1 MKMEDE
7 QKPQP
12 MEEEREPEPTEDED
26 GWELEPMGYIIIR
39 RAFKGAIDNQLHETG
54 DLIIDPTKIDGFF
67 LCDWDGEKYQPKEGE
82 VKFPIYPN
90 MHFDL
95 LPRCRDCEQYF
106 FVTPTKKGII
116 WLLGGVIERIK
127 EIGMSRLT
135 SLAEIERLGGI
146 KWAIV
151 KEAQYYR
158 DRGQN
163 FYNVLDDIKVSLTVP
178 SESIWELL
186 LVVAGE
192 IFGAVGQEWLNFAR
206 DIGDIEVAGEAESPE
221 LKKMRILRRIL
232 S

>member
-39 RAFKGAIDNQLHETG
+39 RVFKGAIDNQLHETG

-67 LCDWDGEKYQPKEGE
+67 LCAKDGKDYEPKEGE
-82 VKFPIYPN
+82 IKFPIYEN

-95 LPRCRDCEQYF
+95 LPRCLACERYF
-106 FVTPTKKGII
+106 SVTPTQKGSE
-116 WLLGGVIERIK
+116 WLISRLIDRIK
-127 EIGMSRLT
+127 DIGRLRLT

-151 KEAQYYR
+151 KETQHYR
-158 DRGQN
+158 ARGQD
-163 FYNVLDDIKVSLTVP
+163 FYEVLDEIKVTMKVP
-178 SESIWELL
+178 SERIWRLL
-186 LVVAGE
+186 MVVAWE
-192 IFGAVGQEWLNFAR
+192 IFGEAGQKWLRFAR
-206 DIGDIEVAGEAESPE
+206 TIGDVEVETEDE
-221 LKKMRILRRIL
+221 TKLEKMRILREML

>member
-1 MKMEDE
+1 LGFAPHNLSLPPRNYSANLKLEAVMKMEDE

-39 RAFKGAIDNQLHETG
+39 RVFKGAIDNQLHETG

-106 FVTPTKKGII
+106 FVTPTKKRDY
-116 WLLGGVIERIK
+116 LA
-127 EIGMSRLT
+127 SR
-135 SLAEIERLGGI
+135 
-146 KWAIV
+146 
-151 KEAQYYR
+151 
-158 DRGQN
+158 RGN
-163 FYNVLDDIKVSLTVP
+163 
-178 SESIWELL
+178 
-186 LVVAGE
+186 
-192 IFGAVGQEWLNFAR
+192 
-206 DIGDIEVAGEAESPE
+206 
-221 LKKMRILRRIL
+221 
-232 S
+232 